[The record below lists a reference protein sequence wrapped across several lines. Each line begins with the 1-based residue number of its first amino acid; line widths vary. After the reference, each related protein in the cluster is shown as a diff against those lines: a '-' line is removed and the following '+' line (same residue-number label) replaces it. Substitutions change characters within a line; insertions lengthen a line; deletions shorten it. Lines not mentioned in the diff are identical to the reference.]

1 MKSKKRLIALIVG
14 AVILIVGVVIILVA
28 TGVIGSKQQEYRVI
42 SVDSYEG
49 DVKLA
54 RDNKDKE
61 LFSGINLKSGDK
73 VSTGHK
79 SEVLLLA
86 DSDKSLLASEN
97 TSFSIEASGDT
108 KKGRIYINLEYG
120 TTLITIEN
128 KLAEEDS
135 FEIET
140 PNAAMSVRGTVF
152 EVTYNKETDETLL
165 TVKEGCVEVVNDIL
179 SKLINEGESVVI
191 TDEEIVYV
199 DDSDD
204 DINDTEDTDKSDDAE
219 EQGNDENIDDADITP
234 VDATILADGVSEEEW
249 PLILKNDVDITALE
263 YCLGIMTK
271 CKTEGNENYVAEA
284 LIDLDTNIYYKD
296 PFDMIGNFQ
305 EGDFNYEWFT
315 VYYVS
320 ELNNV
325 YGLMPNGTINE
336 SNIPEDA
343 HIVGNYLYINLNAP
357 DEYCIA
363 EGVDM
368 DGLTNYIVANYYL
381 PCPMSVSIDNIDVS
395 QPNKII
401 IEYTYVLGDK
411 DGNVLHEKSPFIA
424 YLEPDAGG
432 RYVITSIEKNN

>member
-1 MKSKKRLIALIVG
+1 MKNTKK
-14 AVILIVGVVIILVA
+14 VILLVVVIIVLAATVVGLLFV
-28 TGVIGSKQQEYRVI
+28 TGVLGNIDEEYRVV

-49 DVKLA
+49 EVILE
-54 RDNKDKE
+54 RNSKE
-61 LFSGINLKSGDK
+61 QDMFKGMNLKSEDR
-73 VSTGHK
+73 VSTGAAANM
-79 SEVLLLA
+79 LLLA
-86 DSDKSLLASEN
+86 DSDKHILAKEN
-97 TSFSIEASGDT
+97 TCFTLISTGDEN
-108 KKGRIYINLEYG
+108 KGKIVINLEYG
-120 TTLITIEN
+120 TSLITIDS
-128 KLAEEDS
+128 KLADGSE
-135 FEIET
+135 FEVDT
-140 PNAAMSVRGTVF
+140 PNASMSVRGTTF

-165 TVKEGCVEVVNDIL
+165 TVKEGCVEVVNDVL
-179 SKLINEGESVVI
+179 SMLINAEESVII
-191 TDEEIVYV
+191 TDDEIVYV
-199 DDSDD
+199 DEAEDDSDILD
-204 DINDTEDTDKSDDAE
+204 DTDASDGTDSQDGDEDADN
-219 EQGNDENIDDADITP
+219 GDITP
-234 VDATILADGVSEEEW
+234 VDTTILADGVSEEEW
-249 PLILKNDVDITALE
+249 PLILNNEAGLSSLE

-271 CKTEGNENYVAEA
+271 CKIDGHENYVAEA
-284 LIDLDTNIYYKD
+284 LIDLDTNIYFKD
-296 PFDMIGNFQ
+296 PFDMVGNFQ

-381 PCPMSVSIDNIDVS
+381 PCPMSVSIDNIDAS

-411 DGNVLHEKSPFIA
+411 EGNVLYEKSPFVA
-424 YLEPDAGG
+424 YLEPAESG